1 VQSARRIT
9 QLSLLVLIAGA
20 CALPLVF
27 SNDYYGGI
35 LDTAATYAI
44 VAVGLNLLSGATGQ
58 FSLGHAGFYAMGA
71 FTAGLLSVNIGWP
84 FWLDVPAGGIV
95 AALAGLI
102 VGIPTLR
109 LSGPYFSIATLGFGL
124 LVVQVLNGADWAG
137 GRSGITLA
145 SPQIGGITF
154 SEAQFFWVVLG
165 VLGICTFVV
174 RNLRYGTTGLALVAL
189 RDSEPA
195 AQASGVNLARFKV
208 CTFAL
213 SAMFAGIA
221 GALYAHWFGYVSANG
236 FGLPISILFVAMIVI
251 GGLDSVS
258 GSLLG
263 AIFLTVIQEKL
274 QDNPQLAQTLY
285 GAVIVIALLFVPGGL
300 VRLPALITR
309 LRRTLDQH
317 AGGSAHG

>member
-1 VQSARRIT
+1 MRNA
-9 QLSLLVLIAGA
+9 LVLTMVAVA
-20 CALPLVF
+20 CALPIFF

-35 LDTAATYAI
+35 LNTAATYAI
-44 VAVGLNLLSGATGQ
+44 VAVGLNLLSGGTGQ

-71 FTAGLLSVNIGWP
+71 FSAGLLSVNAGWP
-84 FWLDVPAGGIV
+84 FWLDVPAAGMV
-95 AALAGLI
+95 AASAGLI

-137 GRSGITLA
+137 GRSGVSLT
-145 SPQIGGITF
+145 SPQIAGFTF

-165 VLGICTFVV
+165 VLCICTFVV
-174 RNLRYGTTGLALVAL
+174 HNLRHGTIGLALVAM
-189 RDSEPA
+189 RESEPA
-195 AQASGVNLARFKV
+195 ALASGINLARFKV
-208 CTFAL
+208 GTFAL

-221 GALYAHWFGYVSANG
+221 GALFAHWSGYVSASS
-236 FGLPISILFVAMIVI
+236 FGLPISILFVALIVV
-251 GGLDSVS
+251 GGLDSVT

-263 AIFLTVIQEKL
+263 AVFLTGIQEKL

-300 VRLPALITR
+300 VRVPALLGR
-309 LRRTLDQH
+309 LYRSSDARTE
-317 AGGSAHG
+317 SSTHG